1 LVTGRSMPRVYPP
14 RSPSDFEEMLWA
26 LGYYRILAIDEV
38 GRGAVAG
45 PITAAG
51 VICTSSLLNHP
62 WLDRVRDSKKLSAR
76 VRQMLVTEVD
86 LACIRYFVADASWR
100 TIDERGIEMAWQLA
114 IDDVLR
120 QCRLAG
126 GCDFIL
132 IDGPRCP
139 PCQRYTDT
147 PWRAATHGDDLHVS
161 ISLASVIAKVSRD
174 NQMREHH
181 KSWPVYNFTSNKGY
195 LTDAHLQALELHGL
209 SPLHRRSW
217 PAVMRAV
224 HKTDAIC

>member
-1 LVTGRSMPRVYPP
+1 MPRVYPP
-14 RSPSDFEEMLWA
+14 RSPSDFEELLWG

-51 VICTSSLLNHP
+51 VVCTSSLLGYS

-76 VRQMLVTEVD
+76 VRQMIVQEVD
-86 LACIRYFVADASWR
+86 TAGIRYFIADASWR

-114 IDDVLR
+114 IDDVIH
-120 QCRLAG
+120 QCRDAG
-126 GCDFIL
+126 WCDFIL

-139 PCQRYTDT
+139 PCRRYTDV
-147 PWRAATHGDDLHVS
+147 PWFAAIHGDDLHVS
-161 ISLASVIAKVSRD
+161 ISLASIIAKASRD
-174 NQMREHH
+174 AQMREHH
-181 KSWPVYNFTSNKGY
+181 KNWPQYNFAGNKGY
-195 LTDAHLQALELHGL
+195 LTDAHLLALELHGL

-217 PAVMRAV
+217 PAVIKAV
-224 HKTDAIC
+224 HKNDAIC